1 LLLLLLQGRF
11 SSDNTTVTEDQS
23 SSEKTSSCCASSPSR
38 FVSSLVQL
46 KEENYCMKCNAMQCN
61 ALQCSSRREEEENKA
76 YEYESKDAQL
86 LRQQRQQTL
95 FRPSRSSGDFHS
107 YKKDL

>member
-1 LLLLLLQGRF
+1 
-11 SSDNTTVTEDQS
+11 
-23 SSEKTSSCCASSPSR
+23 
-38 FVSSLVQL
+38 
-46 KEENYCMKCNAMQCN
+46 MQCN

-86 LRQQRQQTL
+86 LQRQRQQTL